1 MKPSHQ
7 ETAFSQFKVKL
18 QNILPNIFAEI
29 EMRPPKTLRVERFI
43 ASV

>member
-29 EMRPPKTLRVERFI
+29 EMRPPKRFELKDL
-43 ASV
+43 